1 MPKWL
6 KAKYD
11 TENKIASYTDQQGNF
26 LIRSGGSLP
35 WRLNNP
41 GNLRP
46 AISPQGLPAPKKVK
60 THIGFAQAKNK
71 DGALSYFLIFPD
83 YETGVNE
90 LRNNLHRLHSNKRI
104 SEAIEAYAPRKEN
117 NTNRYIEQVELFSG
131 LSRNQVINTLQAG
144 EFERLVQAIIRIE
157 GYNDQSKGPRQE
169 RLVAASNVTFSDGSR
184 PIANQPAI
192 IQQGGQQKET
202 KTTAS
207 GRLPPIVHKP
217 EAGPID
223 ILVKN
228 TKGTLEKVLSIDP
241 TAEAKHYLAVLE
253 QWVIHGSSASHQPN
267 NSSQKTS
274 RPSAQYVVQ
283 PGDTLSNIAKIF
295 KSSVPTIQQANNIKN
310 PNRIYPGLRLHIPA
324 KNNAQTDT
332 EKTSAPQTTQQPANT
347 EKRTT
352 TNTETKPTRSK
363 DGLGS
368 PIVLL
373 SSDSRCAPW
382 MEIAIDEAK
391 KWGGYV
397 ESQQALKSKKARHK
411 KVNGIIETNY
421 HKEIGLNFP
430 SLETAWCASFV
441 NFCLKSS
448 KYEFEKSASSQ
459 FPKWSKK
466 FKKIDKP
473 IYGALVVY
481 ANPKKKGQGHVCLA
495 YHNINGIEND
505 FAVLGGNQGDSITL
519 NKHLGTYINSLGYEL
534 VGYFVPA
541 SYYNFA
547 IKEIENAKSLGEK
560 IKLDVLCN
568 NISIDMFK
576 ASTSTR

>member
-35 WRLNNP
+35 WRINNP

-71 DGALSYFLIFPD
+71 DGALSYFLIFSD

-131 LSRNQVINTLQAG
+131 LSRNQVINTLQAS

-169 RLVAASNVTFSDGSR
+169 KLVAASNVIFSDGSR

-202 KTTAS
+202 KTSTS

-223 ILVKN
+223 ILVRN

-241 TAEAKHYLAVLE
+241 TAKAKHYLAVLE
-253 QWVIHGSSASHQPN
+253 QWVTHSSSASHLPN
-267 NSSQKTS
+267 NSSRKTS
-274 RPSAQYVVQ
+274 RPNTQYVVQ
-283 PGDTLSNIAKIF
+283 PGDTLSKIAKIF
-295 KSSVPTIQQANNIKN
+295 KSNVTTIQKANDIKN
-310 PNRIYPGLRLHIPA
+310 PNHIYPGLRLEIPA
-324 KNNAQTDT
+324 VNISHT
-332 EKTSAPQTTQQPANT
+332 EAPQTSSPAPVRQPPKPRNSAS
-347 EKRTT
+347 KRGDV
-352 TNTETKPTRSK
+352 KPARSK

-368 PIVLL
+368 PIALL
-373 SSDSRCAPW
+373 PSDNRRAPW
-382 MEIAIDEAK
+382 MEVAMHEALRWHGQHESIID
-391 KWGGYV
+391 
-397 ESQQALKSKKARHK
+397 KSM
-411 KVNGIIETNY
+411 NY
-421 HKEIGLNFP
+421 HKEIGQGWLKTIEGDKF
-430 SLETAWCASFV
+430 AWCASFV
-441 NFCLKSS
+441 NYCLKTSGYPISS
-448 KYEFEKSASSQ
+448 PNPMRANSFISDNIN
-459 FPKWSKK
+459 FI
-466 FKKIDKP
+466 KIEKP
-473 IYGALVVY
+473 IFGCIATNGKHATFFYGESS
-481 ANPKKKGQGHVCLA
+481 
-495 YHNINGIEND
+495 NGKFIG
-505 FAVLGGNQGDSITL
+505 LGGNQGQTIKFSSYKNFDFFIPSTYKPKYDNEKKEKTQIYRIADL
-519 NKHLGTYINSLGYEL
+519 NKSIGIME
-534 VGYFVPA
+534 
-541 SYYNFA
+541 
-547 IKEIENAKSLGEK
+547 KSKNPQTE
-560 IKLDVLCN
+560 
-568 NISIDMFK
+568 
-576 ASTSTR
+576 STR